1 MLHAAATPAE
11 GSATIREWD
20 SRLCTRTV
28 QGSRALAPS
37 PFETRRSIS
46 VESGSVVLSSIWP
59 LQTYAWDVAQMRP
72 AADACCGLGP
82 VPVKIWVGRAQS
94 SCSTAVG
101 GSRASPEHTDVE
113 GARPV
118 LAQMRAGTRVD
129 KERRTCGTVTAAP
142 LIPRRCGRWN
152 WLRPRLTW
160 VCKLLVSGEHTL
172 HRKIRADLV
181 PLSAMRQI
189 AYTICMQHVSVR

>member
-1 MLHAAATPAE
+1 MLHAATP
-11 GSATIREWD
+11 TIRKWD

-46 VESGSVVLSSIWP
+46 VASGSVVLSSIWP

-72 AADACCGLGP
+72 AAGACCGLGP

-129 KERRTCGTVTAAP
+129 KDVEPAALSQRRRSFRGGVEGGT
-142 LIPRRCGRWN
+142 G
-152 WLRPRLTW
+152 
-160 VCKLLVSGEHTL
+160 SG
-172 HRKIRADLV
+172 
-181 PLSAMRQI
+181 PG
-189 AYTICMQHVSVR
+189 